1 MAELSVSRK
10 NIQQMLTDTLKDGVK
25 KTFVVPEYQRP
36 YSWDKEKCDVLWND
50 VKDFYADNLNNH
62 EEYFLG
68 SIVSCVDEAGISII
82 DGQQRLTSL
91 FLILR
96 AFYAKLE
103 KMHNDMPH
111 DKRVFGL
118 MADIA
123 PCIWNVD
130 PDSKEVEDK
139 SSYHIVSKVATAS
152 DNEVF
157 HKILETGEVPEKSK
171 SNYAINYAY
180 FKEQCDQYATN
191 YPEHWRGLCRCFLD
205 RCIILPIECK
215 DLDSALIIFSTLNDR
230 GMPLIDSDI
239 FKAELYKRC
248 ATKDLK
254 DRFTNDWR
262 ELSEITEN
270 AGLSLNDIFRYYTHY
285 IRASKD
291 NKDKEIGLRKFY
303 SDNKYEKLQ
312 DPSIMENLNNLA
324 QFWNKLLRYD
334 NNLCTLETKQLLH
347 CLKCYPNEYWKYPTT
362 VFFFKHKDRC
372 KDELPAFLKNL
383 LAFLFVKFVENPTVN
398 AIKDPIFQACIDVY
412 KYGKIK
418 LGCPIVDFENRMKA
432 LSQSKI
438 SKPMILLHTY
448 LFDSNQS
455 LLPADFQIEHIFPQ
469 KWDSTYFTW
478 TSEEAGGYINKLGN
492 KIAIEQRLNIQ
503 ASNGFFSKKKEAYSL
518 SNIAEV
524 KCLTSYA
531 NWGKNEIDERND
543 SLINRLKTFFET
555 NLCVDELHTERLLEC
570 SGGTTHVILYKVTVS
585 NQQSYRLRINA
596 NEEDYY
602 NLEDAVKAIDIGLLK
617 YGHRESLSDEVEQ
630 MIAKFIL

>member
-1 MAELSVSRK
+1 
-10 NIQQMLTDTLKDGVK
+10 
-25 KTFVVPEYQRP
+25 
-36 YSWDKEKCDVLWND
+36 
-50 VKDFYADNLNNH
+50 
-62 EEYFLG
+62 
-68 SIVSCVDEAGISII
+68 
-82 DGQQRLTSL
+82 
-91 FLILR
+91 
-96 AFYAKLE
+96 
-103 KMHNDMPH
+103 
-111 DKRVFGL
+111 

-123 PCIWNVD
+123 PCIWDVD

-152 DNEVF
+152 DNEIF

-171 SNYAINYAY
+171 SNYAINYTY
-180 FKEQCDQYATN
+180 FKEQCDQYAAT
-191 YPEHWRGLCRCFLD
+191 YPEYWRGLCRCFLD

-254 DRFTNDWR
+254 DQFTNDWR

-312 DPSIMENLNNLA
+312 EPDIMENLHDLA
-324 QFWNKLLRYD
+324 QFWNELLHYDDKL
-334 NNLCTLETKQLLH
+334 CSLETKQLLH
-347 CLKCYPNEYWKYPTT
+347 CLRCYPNEYWKYPTT
-362 VFFFKHKDRC
+362 VFFFKHRERC
-372 KDELPAFLKNL
+372 KDELPAFLRNL
-383 LAFLFVKFVENPTVN
+383 LSFLFVKFVENPTVN

-418 LGCPIVDFENRMKA
+418 LTYPIVDFENRMNA
-432 LSQSKI
+432 LALSKI
-438 SKPMILLHTY
+438 SKSMILLHTY
-448 LFDSNQS
+448 LFDLNQS

-469 KWDSTYFTW
+469 KWDSAYFTW
-478 TSEEAGGYINKLGN
+478 TPEEAGYYINKLGN
-492 KIAIEQRLNIQ
+492 KIAIDQRLNIQ
-503 ASNGFFSKKKEAYSL
+503 ASNGFFSKKKESYSC

-524 KCLTSYA
+524 KHLADCA
-531 NWGKNEIDERND
+531 NWGKSEIDERNN
-543 SLINRLKTFFET
+543 SLINRLKIFFET
-555 NLCVDELHTERLLEC
+555 NLRIDELHTEKLLEC
-570 SGGTTHVILYKVTVS
+570 SGGTTHVILYKVTES
-585 NQQSYRLRINA
+585 DQQSYKLSVNA

-617 YGHRESLSDEVEQ
+617 YGNREFMSDDVGQ
-630 MIAKFIL
+630 MISKLIL

>member
-25 KTFVVPEYQRP
+25 KTFVIPEYQRP

-50 VKDFYADNLNNH
+50 VKDFYADNLDNH

-68 SIVSCVDEAGISII
+68 SIVSCVEKAGISII

-103 KMHNDMPH
+103 KMHNEMPD
-111 DKRVFGL
+111 DKKVFGL

-139 SSYHIVSKVATAS
+139 NSYHIMSKVATAS
-152 DNEVF
+152 DNEIF

-180 FKEQCDQYATN
+180 FKEQCDQYAAN

-254 DRFTNDWR
+254 DQFTNDWR

-303 SDNKYEKLQ
+303 SDNKYEKLR
-312 DPSIMENLNNLA
+312 DPSIMENLNELA

-334 NNLCTLETKQLLH
+334 DNLCSLETKQLLH
-347 CLKCYPNEYWKYPTT
+347 CLRCYPNEYWKYPTT
-362 VFFFKHKDRC
+362 VFFFKHKERC
-372 KDELPAFLKNL
+372 KDELPAFLRNL

-412 KYGKIK
+412 KDGKIK
-418 LGCPIVDFENRMKA
+418 LTCPIVDFENRMNA
-432 LSQSKI
+432 LTLSKI
-438 SKPMILLHTY
+438 SKPMILLHAY
-448 LFDSNQS
+448 LSDPNQS
-455 LLPADFQIEHIFPQ
+455 LLPADFHIEHIFPQ
-469 KWDSTYFTW
+469 KWDSAYFTW
-478 TSEEAGGYINKLGN
+478 TSEEADNYINKFGN

-503 ASNGFFSKKKEAYSL
+503 ASNGFFSKKKGSYFR
-518 SNIAEV
+518 SNITEV
-524 KCLTSYA
+524 NNLTNYA
-531 NWGKNEIDERND
+531 NWDKSEIDERNN
-543 SLINRLKTFFET
+543 SLINRLKTFFEA
-555 NLCVDELHTERLLEC
+555 NLRIDESHTEKLLEC
-570 SGGTTHVILYKVTVS
+570 SGGTTHVVLYRITEGS
-585 NQQSYRLRINA
+585 QQSYKLSIND

-602 NLEDAVKAIDIGLLK
+602 NMEDAVKAIDIGLLK
-617 YGHRESLSDEVEQ
+617 YGNRECQSDEVEQ
-630 MIAKFIL
+630 MIEKLIL